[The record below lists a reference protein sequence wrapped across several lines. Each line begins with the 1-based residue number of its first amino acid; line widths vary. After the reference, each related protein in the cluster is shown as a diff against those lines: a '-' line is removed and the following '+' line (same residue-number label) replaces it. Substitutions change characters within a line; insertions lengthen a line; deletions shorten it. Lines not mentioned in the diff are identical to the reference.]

1 VLLNTEQ
8 LKAWCGYERK
18 ADIERWLRENRIPWR
33 RGKNGELCTTLEA
46 INDSLKEGQSKEVR
60 F

>member
-1 VLLNTEQ
+1 MLVNSEQ
-8 LKAWCGYERK
+8 LKAWCGYERR

-33 RGKNGELCTTLEA
+33 RGKGGEICTTVDA
-46 INDSLKEGQSKEVR
+46 INESLKDNQRREVR